1 MIYAFLVSQF
11 SLKGIELLR
20 DLDQVTA
27 EKTMGNISA
36 FEDDGYNAELNGT
49 DEASEDNRP
58 SAIAPDDLDE
68 QYPVDEEAKALALA
82 IAEAADDRK
91 AGDITILETGN
102 VSYLADYFVI
112 VTGFSQVQVRAIAN
126 SIEDGIEADL
136 NRQALRTEGMSE
148 GRWVLK
154 DYGDV
159 IVHIFMPSDR
169 EFYDLEAFWGHATK
183 IEFTPQNL
191 SPAANGGQSGPSY
204 NGQTSY

>member
-1 MIYAFLVSQF
+1 MHNLD
-11 SLKGIELLR
+11 KGM
-20 DLDQVTA
+20 A
-27 EKTMGNISA
+27 EKTMGQTMGNFA
-36 FEDDGYNAELNGT
+36 FDDDRNPDAQEMA
-49 DEASEDNRP
+49 DVVEIRP
-58 SAIAPDDLDE
+58 GALSPDDTD
-68 QYPVDEEAKALALA
+68 QPYPVDESAKALALA

-112 VTGFSQVQVRAIAN
+112 VTGFSNVQVRAIAN
-126 SIEDGIEADL
+126 SIEDSIEEQFD
-136 NRQALRTEGMSE
+136 RQALRTEGMSE

-154 DYGDV
+154 DYGEV

-191 SPAANGGQSGPSY
+191 SPASLSANPPQ
-204 NGQTSY
+204 

>member
-1 MIYAFLVSQF
+1 M
-11 SLKGIELLR
+11 R
-20 DLDQVTA
+20 DLDKVTT

-36 FEDDGYNAELNGT
+36 FEDDGYNAEPYGTNG
-49 DEASEDNRP
+49 ASVDTRP
-58 SAIAPDDLDE
+58 GAIAPDNLDE
-68 QYPVDEEAKALALA
+68 QYLVDESAKALALA

-91 AGDITILETGN
+91 AGDITILETGH
-102 VSYLADYFVI
+102 VSYLAEYFVI
-112 VTGFSQVQVRAIAN
+112 VTGFSNVQVRAIAN
-126 SIEDGIEADL
+126 SIEDGIETQL

-183 IEFTPQNL
+183 IEFTSQNL
-191 SPAANGGQSGPSY
+191 APVNLSSASGGQFGQPYYDGQSSY
-204 NGQTSY
+204 